1 MGGKLCLALYMCQ
14 KLMAVE
20 ATETSVVVL
29 LSGHGIKLP
38 SGYLCL

>member
-1 MGGKLCLALYMCQ
+1 MGGKLCLALYMGQ

-20 ATETSVVVL
+20 ATETSATVL
-29 LSGHGIKLP
+29 LSGHGIELP